1 MAKVRDMD
9 MVYIGIR
16 GNHTSQ
22 KEVAKVRDMD
32 IDVQIFF
39 GQYF

>member
-1 MAKVRDMD
+1 MVKVRDMD

-16 GNHTSQ
+16 ENHTSQ
-22 KEVAKVRDMD
+22 KEMVKVRDMD
-32 IDVQIFF
+32 MHVQIFF